1 MGHYKGQCPSKDVK
15 GINALQFN
23 KSEELKYEVMFTQCE
38 SLPSDIPKS
47 WVLLDSQ
54 STVSVFN
61 NPGMLTNIR
70 KVDTDLKLLTNGG
83 YHTTNMMGD
92 LKHFELV

>member
-1 MGHYKGQCPSKDVK
+1 MK
-15 GINALQFN
+15 GIIALQFN
-23 KSEELKYEVMFTQCE
+23 KSEGLKYEVMFTQYE

-92 LKHFELV
+92 LKILDLFGIAPSH